1 MTTKVK
7 KSIFDILRKLA
18 EEVPPIKSS
27 RVVAAVV
34 SGKKIVAFGANQMRT
49 HPFQAKFGKNPE
61 SLYWHAETN
70 AIYNALRVQTV
81 EELKKAD
88 LYVCRVKYLS
98 TKREQFVL
106 GNAKPCTGCA
116 KCIADFGIKQ
126 VFYSTETGYECL

>member
-1 MTTKVK
+1 MQEK
-7 KSIFDILRKLA
+7 IFIVLRKLA
-18 EEVPPIKSS
+18 EEVAPIKSS

-34 SGKKIVAFGANQMRT
+34 KSKSITSFGANQMRT

-70 AIYNALRVQTV
+70 AIYNALRVLDV
-81 EELKKAD
+81 GDLKKAD

-106 GNAKPCTGCA
+106 GNAKPCVGCA
-116 KCIADFGIKQ
+116 KCIADFGVKR
-126 VFYSTETGYECL
+126 VFYTTETGYECL